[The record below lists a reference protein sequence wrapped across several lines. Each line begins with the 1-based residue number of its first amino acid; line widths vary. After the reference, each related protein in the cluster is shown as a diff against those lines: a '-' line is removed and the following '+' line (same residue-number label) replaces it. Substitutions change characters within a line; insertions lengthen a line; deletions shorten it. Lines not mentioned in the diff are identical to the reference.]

1 MSYFPLKCRYEINK
15 NILHEIILIVNLII
29 SYNMLIITG
38 ISNETINEL
47 TIYMQYY
54 VETSEYFTDN
64 N

>member
-1 MSYFPLKCRYEINK
+1 
-15 NILHEIILIVNLII
+15 
-29 SYNMLIITG
+29 MLIITG

-64 N
+64 NKLLYSSAGKIENVQEFKTKLFE